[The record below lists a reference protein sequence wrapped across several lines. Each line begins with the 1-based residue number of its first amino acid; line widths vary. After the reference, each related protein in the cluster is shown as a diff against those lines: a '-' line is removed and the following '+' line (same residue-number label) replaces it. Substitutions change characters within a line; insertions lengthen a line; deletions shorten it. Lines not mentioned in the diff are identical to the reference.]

1 MIRVRGLV
9 KEFPGGVR
17 AINGVDFEVPKGSLV
32 TLLGP
37 SGCGKTTT
45 LRSIAGLDEPTAGTI
60 EIGDRVV
67 FDSAKNVLV
76 PANKRRIGM
85 VFQSYAIWPHMT
97 VFDNVAYPLRHGKV
111 KKAELRER
119 VMAALEL
126 VGLAELAPR
135 QAPKLSGGQQQRV
148 ALARAL
154 VAEPEVLLLDEPL
167 SNLDAKLREAMR
179 QEIREIQQRLGITT
193 LYVTHDQVEALA
205 ISDVVAVMSKGNI
218 VDFGSPQRIY
228 EAPSSRFVAE
238 FIGLANV
245 VPVTNVED
253 AGAGLRGTAAMG
265 PMGFSDNAR
274 AEPVAGAPAS
284 AGQASVLVRLE
295 DVHISRER
303 PPHQENV
310 WRGTVASALF
320 LGTHFDCVVQVGG
333 QRLRAQVPRS
343 VGLAAGDEVWV
354 QVPAECALRLR
365 EDPPEIVGD
374 PTDEDVEEGRSET
387 ELQISLSP

>member
-1 MIRVRGLV
+1 MIRVTGLV

-45 LRSIAGLDEPTAGTI
+45 LRSIAGLDQPTSGTI
-60 EIGDRVV
+60 DIGDNVV
-67 FDSAKNVLV
+67 FDSAAKTLV

-97 VFDNVAYPLRHGKV
+97 VFDNVAYPLRHGKA
-111 KKAELRER
+111 KKPEIQER
-119 VMAALEL
+119 VMTALEL

-135 QAPKLSGGQQQRV
+135 RAPKLSGGQQQRV

-167 SNLDAKLREAMR
+167 SNLDAKLRESMR

-228 EAPSSRFVAE
+228 EAPKSRFVAE

-245 VPVTNVED
+245 VPVSGVH
-253 AGAGLRGTAAMG
+253 GAGDVLRGEAAMG
-265 PMGFSDNAR
+265 SIAFSNNER
-274 AEPVAGAPAS
+274 AEPDAGVQAS
-284 AGQASVLVRLE
+284 GRQASVLVRLE

-303 PPHQENV
+303 PADEDNV

-320 LGTHFDCVVQVGG
+320 LGTHFDCVVEVGG

-354 QVPAECALRLR
+354 RVPAQCALRLH
-365 EDPPEIVGD
+365 EDPPEVVGE
-374 PTDEDVEEGRSET
+374 PVDEDAEEGRSDT
-387 ELQISLSP
+387 KAQITVSP